1 MSIQESNY
9 GVDIQY
15 MDRIRHVFSAFRTND
30 EELAYAESITDEA
43 ETIEIITDE
52 SHETQVIVSTAQ
64 SVLHFRTF
72 RTDYIGHASRTLV
85 ALLEHF
91 RVRLPIEFIVTNHDM
106 IIYLTG
112 NKVVVGN
119 SEYPIEVRDDV
130 YELVEPVT
138 WMISSTILDVIMRLA
153 DEYQISHEEVVESA
167 IRLIGETQ
175 PPMNEDVI
183 SDTDALVGSGSS

>member
-15 MDRIRHVFSAFRTND
+15 IDRIRHVCSEFRTND

-52 SHETQVIVSTAQ
+52 TGETQVIVSTAQ

-91 RVRLPIEFIVTNHDM
+91 RLRLPIEFMVTNHDM
-106 IIYLTG
+106 TIYLTG
-112 NKVVVGN
+112 NKVVVEE
-119 SEYPIEVRDDV
+119 SEYPIEIRDDV
-130 YELVEPVT
+130 YELVEPVA
-138 WMISSTILDVIMRLA
+138 WMISSTILDVIIRLA
-153 DEYQISHEEVVESA
+153 AKYQISHEEVVESA

-175 PPMNEDVI
+175 PPNDADVLVEM
-183 SDTDALVGSGSS
+183 DVPVGSGES